1 MKRPFPFPAI
11 SGLEPKISEILEDP
25 TMLLVLARDGLHVSD
40 VEDIIERWRAQHLAA
55 FATPG
60 AV

>member
-11 SGLEPKISEILEDP
+11 AGIEPKISEMLEDQ

-40 VEDIIERWRAQHLAA
+40 VEAVIERWRAQHLAA
-55 FATPG
+55 FATP
-60 AV
+60 AAA